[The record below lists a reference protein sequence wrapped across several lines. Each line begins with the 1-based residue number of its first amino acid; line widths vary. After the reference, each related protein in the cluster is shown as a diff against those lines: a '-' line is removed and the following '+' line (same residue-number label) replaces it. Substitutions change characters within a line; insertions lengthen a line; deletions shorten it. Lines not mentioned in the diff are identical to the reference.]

1 VHHRSRQGQGLEPRD
16 DAEGDLRGLPRRH
29 RQGEAQGSHRPE
41 LRDHDRQALGAEV
54 EAEAALHRRAHAE
67 RGARLRLRAGR
78 LGARDDAAGRRGS
91 AAAPAAHRATGA
103 DRGAP
108 GDHDGSRAWL
118 AASTFQPT
126 GLAPSAWEGVGV
138 APHVAVPTRWDLFR
152 EETDP
157 ALAAAVERLQGP

>member
-1 VHHRSRQGQGLEPRD
+1 VRDRAREGQGLEAWD
-16 DAEGDLRGLPRRH
+16 EAEGDLGGLQRGH
-29 RQGEAQGSHRPE
+29 GQGEAQGEHRPRVPE
-41 LRDHDRQALGAEV
+41 HDGHALGEEV
-54 EAEAALHRRAHAE
+54 EAEARLQRRAQVE
-67 RGARLRLRAGR
+67 RGPRLRLRAGR
-78 LGARDDAAGRRGS
+78 LGARDDAAGRRRP
-91 AAAPAAHRATGA
+91 AAAPASHRAAGA
-103 DRGAP
+103 DPGAP